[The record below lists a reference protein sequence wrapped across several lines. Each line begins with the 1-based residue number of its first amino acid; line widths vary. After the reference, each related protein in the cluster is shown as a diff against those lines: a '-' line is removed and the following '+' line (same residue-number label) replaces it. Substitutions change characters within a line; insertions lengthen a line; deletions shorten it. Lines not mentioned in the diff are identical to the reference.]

1 MLNAGVGHVN
11 LQGYNPSASST
22 AQTVW
27 AVGSG
32 TYAQLTAATAL
43 EAVSGSANDAAAGTG
58 ARTIR
63 IYGVLLDAT
72 TSTYLP
78 FAETITLTGTTPVP
92 LVNTTAVAINSVEI
106 LTAGSGLTNAG
117 DIDIRTVSGSTVK
130 TRMEAN
136 IEAVGK
142 TRDFIYT
149 TSSLVYGLLKR
160 IQVYATAS
168 TGDIW
173 VYLNSYNSS
182 GVKKVLT
189 ETSFSLDNTGFASGP
204 FAVDFGTGIYI
215 PHSTLIELRVDVS
228 AGTPVVNAVGELIL
242 RAV

>member
-11 LQGYNPSASST
+11 LMGYNPSASST

-32 TYAQLTAATAL
+32 TYAQLTTGTAL

-63 IYGVLLDAT
+63 VQGIQLDAT
-72 TSTYLP
+72 TGTYLP
-78 FAETITLTGTTPVP
+78 FAETVTLNGTNAVA
-92 LVNTTAVAINSVEI
+92 LANTTAVAINSVEI

-149 TSSLVYGLLKR
+149 TSNLVYGLLKR
-160 IQVYATAS
+160 IQVYMTGS

-182 GVKKVLT
+182 GVKKVLA
-189 ETSFSLDNTGFASGP
+189 ESSFALNVTAFASGP
-204 FAVDFGTGIYI
+204 FTIDFGEGVYI
-215 PHSTLIELRVDVS
+215 PKQTLIELRVDVS
-228 AGTPVVNAVGELIL
+228 AGTPVVNATGELIL
-242 RAV
+242 HAV

>member
-1 MLNAGVGHVN
+1 MSGVGHIN
-11 LQGYNPSASST
+11 LFGYNPSASTT

-32 TYAQLTAATAL
+32 TYAQLTSGAAL

-63 IYGVLLDAT
+63 VQGLDA
-72 TSTYLP
+72 SYLP
-78 FAETITLTGTTPVP
+78 FAETVTLNGTTPVA
-92 LVNTTAVAINSVEI
+92 LANTSAIAINSVEV

-130 TRMEAN
+130 TRIEAN

-142 TRDFIYT
+142 ARDFIYT
-149 TSSLVYGLLKR
+149 TSALVYGLLKR
-160 IQVYATAS
+160 IQVYATGS

-182 GVKKVLT
+182 GVKKVLA
-189 ETSFSLDNTGFASGP
+189 ESSFSLDNTGFASGP
-204 FAVDFGTGIYI
+204 FAIDFGTGLNI
-215 PHSTLIELRVDVS
+215 PKQTLIELRVDVS
-228 AGTPVVNAVGELIL
+228 AGTPVVNAAGELEL
-242 RAV
+242 HAV